1 MIKTPFLN
9 KIKRIIPMCS
19 GAELRRGGCN
29 MLSTQKV
36 ALEGIN

>member
-1 MIKTPFLN
+1 MFMN
-9 KIKRIIPMCS
+9 KIKDFDPMCS

-36 ALEGIN
+36 AFKAINQCDI